1 MSMNET
7 WHSIAIVHVLMLVMK
22 MIIVVLYEHFVM
34 SCYFVLKSWL
44 K

>member
-22 MIIVVLYEHFVM
+22 MIIVVLYELFVM